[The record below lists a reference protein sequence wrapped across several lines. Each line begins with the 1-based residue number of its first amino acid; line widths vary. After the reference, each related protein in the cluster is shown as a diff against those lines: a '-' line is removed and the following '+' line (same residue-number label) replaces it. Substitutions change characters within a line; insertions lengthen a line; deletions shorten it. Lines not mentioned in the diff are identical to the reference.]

1 MSELDKVLDYL
12 ARDGYG
18 TPIGV
23 LESVPAAR
31 AEVHALR
38 EEVGRL
44 RAALEEIAKDAPEER
59 PERGDWN
66 GNADDDYHVGIEIGR
81 WRAGKIAR
89 AALRAQGVR
98 VVEDGKESSDGK

>member
-1 MSELDKVLDYL
+1 VSDIDKVLDYL

-66 GNADDDYHVGIEIGR
+66 GNADDDYEAGYELGR
-81 WRAGKIAR
+81 WGAAEIAR
-89 AALRAQGVR
+89 AALAA
-98 VVEDGKESSDGK
+98 KERT